1 MRGARPA
8 PSPVRLLDLTRQEA
22 AEFLREWQRRRMQS
36 TAAAER
42 AVRPILRAVQ
52 EKGDRALLA
61 YARRLDRARLTAAT
75 LRVTPRELAAA
86 RRAVPREAA
95 AALRFA
101 AQRIEAFHRRGLR
114 ASWFA
119 REPGCTLGVLTRPIA
134 SVGLYVPGGKAAY
147 PSSVLMM
154 AVPAAVAGV
163 ARVAM
168 ATPVGPNGRVP
179 PAVLLAAA
187 LAGVKEIYKV
197 GGAQAIAA
205 LAYGTASVPKVEKIV
220 GPGNIYV
227 AAAKALVAGEVGI
240 DMVAGP
246 TEIVVVADGTARPA
260 YVAADLLSQ
269 AEHDESASALLLTPS
284 RPLAEGVAGVLA
296 ARLASLPRR
305 AVAAASLSR
314 WGALCVTADLAH
326 ALEVAN
332 ALAPEHL
339 ELCVADPWA
348 RLDGVRNA
356 GAVFLGHYAP
366 ETLGDYVAGPS
377 HVLPTG
383 GRARFAS
390 PLSVEDFQKRSSV
403 IAVTAAGL
411 RRLGRPAMA
420 LAALEG
426 LQGHGEAVRI
436 RLQA

>member
-1 MRGARPA
+1 MRRARPGT
-8 PSPVRLLDLTRQEA
+8 PPVRLLDLSRQEA
-22 AEFLREWQRRRMQS
+22 TAFMRSWQRRRVQS
-36 TAAAER
+36 MAAAER
-42 AVRPILRAVQ
+42 AVRPILRAVRG
-52 EKGDRALLA
+52 EGDRALLF

-75 LRVTPRELAAA
+75 LRVTPREFAAA

-95 AALRFA
+95 AALKFA
-101 AQRIEAFHRRGLR
+101 AGRIEAFQRRGLR
-114 ASWFA
+114 ESWLA
-119 REPGCTLGVLTRPIA
+119 TEPDCTVGVLTRPVA

-154 AVPAAVAGV
+154 AIPAAVAKV
-163 ARVAM
+163 PRVAM
-168 ATPVGPNGRVP
+168 VTPVGPDGRVR

-187 LAGVKEIYKV
+187 LSGVDEVYKV

-205 LAYGTASVPKVEKIV
+205 LAYGTAAIPKVEKIV
-220 GPGNIYV
+220 GPGNLYV

-246 TEIVVVADGTARPA
+246 TEIVVVADGTARAA

-284 RPLAEGVAGVLA
+284 RPLAEAVAGALA
-296 ARLASLPRR
+296 AQLASLPRR
-305 AVAAASLSR
+305 AVAAASLRR
-314 WGALCVTADLAH
+314 WGALCVTRNLAQ

-339 ELCVADPWA
+339 ELCVADPWVH
-348 RLDGVRNA
+348 LKTVRNA
-356 GAVFLGHYAP
+356 GAIFLGYHAP

-403 IAVTAAGL
+403 IAVTPAGL
-411 RRLGRPAMA
+411 RRLGRPAMV

-426 LQGHGEAVRI
+426 LHGHGEAVRI
-436 RLQA
+436 RLEA

>member
-1 MRGARPA
+1 VRRARRGTA
-8 PSPVRLLDLTRQEA
+8 PIRLLDLTRQEVTA
-22 AEFLREWQRRRMQS
+22 FLRAWQRRRVQS

-42 AVRPILRAVQ
+42 AVRPILRAVRA
-52 EKGDRALLA
+52 EGDRALLA

-75 LRVTPRELAAA
+75 LRVRPREFAAA
-86 RRAVPREAA
+86 KRALPRGAVV
-95 AALRFA
+95 ALKFA
-101 AQRIEAFHRRGLR
+101 AGRIEAFHRQGRRG
-114 ASWFA
+114 SWFTT
-119 REPGCTLGVLTRPIA
+119 EPDCTVGVLTRPVA

-154 AVPAAVAGV
+154 AIPAAVAGV
-163 ARVAM
+163 PRVAM
-168 ATPVGPNGRVP
+168 VTPVGPDGRVP
-179 PAVLLAAA
+179 SAVLLAAD
-187 LAGVKEIYKV
+187 LAGVEEVYKV

-205 LAYGTASVPKVEKIV
+205 LAYGTVAIPKVEKIV
-220 GPGNIYV
+220 GPGNLYV
-227 AAAKALVAGEVGI
+227 AAAKALVAAEVGI

-246 TEIVVVADGTARPA
+246 TEIVVVADGTATPA

-284 RPLAEGVAGVLA
+284 RPLAEAVARALA
-296 ARLASLPRR
+296 GQLESLPRR

-314 WGALCVTADLAH
+314 WGALCVTRDLAQ
-326 ALEVAN
+326 ALEVVN

-339 ELCVADPWA
+339 ELCVADPWVH
-348 RLDGVRNA
+348 LDAVRNA
-356 GAVFLGHYAP
+356 GAIFLGHDTP

-403 IAVTAAGL
+403 IAVTPAGL

-436 RLQA
+436 RLDA

>member
-8 PSPVRLLDLTRQEA
+8 PSPVRLLDLTRREA
-22 AEFLREWQRRRMQS
+22 AGFLREWQRRRMQS

-42 AVRPILRAVQ
+42 AVRPILRAVR
-52 EKGDRALLA
+52 EEGDRALLA
-61 YARRLDRARLTAAT
+61 YARRLDGARLTAAT
-75 LRVTPRELAAA
+75 VRVTPREFAAA
-86 RRAVPREAA
+86 RRAVPRAAA

-101 AQRIEAFHRRGLR
+101 ARRIEAFHRRGLR
-114 ASWFA
+114 ASWFF
-119 REPGCTLGVLTRPIA
+119 REPGCTVGVLTRPIG

-154 AVPAAVAGV
+154 AIPAAVAGV
-163 ARVAM
+163 TRVAM
-168 ATPVGPNGRVP
+168 ATPVGPDGRVP

-187 LAGVKEIYKV
+187 LAGVTEVYKV

-284 RPLAEGVAGVLA
+284 RPLAEAVARALA
-296 ARLASLPRR
+296 TRLGSLPRR
-305 AVAAASLSR
+305 AVAAASLKR
-314 WGALCVTADLAH
+314 WGALCVTADLAQ

-339 ELCVADPWA
+339 ELCVAEPWT
-348 RLDGVRNA
+348 RLEAVRNA
-356 GAVFLGHYAP
+356 GAIFLGHYAP

-426 LQGHGEAVRI
+426 LQGHGEAVRV

>member
-1 MRGARPA
+1 VRGARPGAA
-8 PSPVRLLDLTRQEA
+8 PIRLLDLTREPA
-22 AEFLREWQRRRMQS
+22 STFLRAWHERRVRS

-42 AVRPILRAVQ
+42 AVRPILRAVR
-52 EKGDRALLA
+52 EEGDRALFA

-75 LRVTPRELAAA
+75 VRVKPREFAAA
-86 RRAVPREAA
+86 RRAVPREAVR
-95 AALRFA
+95 ALKFA
-101 AQRIEAFHRRGLR
+101 ADRIEAFHRRGLR
-114 ASWFA
+114 ESWLA
-119 REPGCTLGVLTRPIA
+119 REPGVTVGVLTRPVA

-154 AVPAAVAGV
+154 AIPAAVAGV
-163 ARVAM
+163 GRVAM
-168 ATPVGPNGRVP
+168 VTPVGPSGKVSP
-179 PAVLLAAA
+179 GVLVAAA
-187 LAGVKEIYKV
+187 LADVTEVYKV

-205 LAYGTASVPKVEKIV
+205 LAYGTASIPKVEKIV
-220 GPGNIYV
+220 GPGNLYV

-246 TEIVVVADGTARPA
+246 TEIVVVADGTATPA
-260 YVAADLLSQ
+260 FVAADLLSQ

-284 RPLAEGVAGVLA
+284 RPLAEAVAGALA
-296 ARLASLPRR
+296 ARLDSLPRR
-305 AVAAASLSR
+305 AVAAASLKR
-314 WGALCVTADLAH
+314 WGALCVTEDLAQ

-348 RLDGVRNA
+348 SLDAVRSA
-356 GAVFLGHYAP
+356 GAIFLGHYSP
-366 ETLGDYVAGPS
+366 GTLGDYVAGPS

-403 IAVTAAGL
+403 IAATPAGL
-411 RRLGRPAMA
+411 RRLSRPAMA

-426 LQGHGEAVRI
+426 LQGHGEAVRV
-436 RLQA
+436 RLQG

>member
-1 MRGARPA
+1 M
-8 PSPVRLLDLTRQEA
+8 DLTRPEA
-22 AEFLREWQRRRMQS
+22 SAFLDQWRRRRARS

-42 AVRPILRAVQ
+42 AVRPILRALR
-52 EKGDRALLA
+52 EEGDRALLA
-61 YARRLDRARLTAAT
+61 WARRLDGARLTAAT
-75 LRVTPRELAAA
+75 VRVRPGEFAAA

-95 AALRFA
+95 AALRLA
-101 AQRIEAFHRRGLR
+101 AARIEAFHRRALR
-114 ASWFA
+114 ESWLA
-119 REPGCTLGVLTRPIA
+119 TEPGVTVGVLTRPLA
-134 SVGLYVPGGKAAY
+134 SVGVYVPGGKAAY

-154 AVPAAVAGV
+154 AIPAAVAGV
-163 ARVAM
+163 PRVAM
-168 ATPVGPNGRVP
+168 VTPVGRDGRVP

-187 LAGVKEIYKV
+187 LTGVREVYKV
-197 GGAQAIAA
+197 GGPQAIAA
-205 LAYGTASVPKVEKIV
+205 LAYGTAAVPKVEKIV
-220 GPGNIYV
+220 GPGNLYV
-227 AAAKALVAGEVGI
+227 SAAKALVAGEVGI

-246 TEIVVVADGTARPA
+246 TEIVVVADGSASPP

-284 RPLAEGVAGVLA
+284 RPFAEAVAGALTAQLA
-296 ARLASLPRR
+296 ALPRR
-305 AVAAASLSR
+305 AVAAASLAR
-314 WGALCVTADLAH
+314 WGALCLTADLGQ

-339 ELCVADPWA
+339 ELCVAKPWA
-348 RLDGVRNA
+348 HLEAVRNA
-356 GAVFLGHYAP
+356 GAIFLGQYTP

-403 IAVTAAGL
+403 IAATAAGL

-426 LQGHGEAVRI
+426 LQGHREAVRI

>member
-1 MRGARPA
+1 VKGA
-8 PSPVRLLDLTRQEA
+8 PVRLLDLTREPA
-22 AEFLREWQRRRMQS
+22 GGFLRAWHGRRVQR

-42 AVRPILRAVQ
+42 AVRPILRAVRG
-52 EKGDRALLA
+52 EGDRALFA
-61 YARRLDRARLTAAT
+61 YARRLDRARLTAANV
-75 LRVTPRELAAA
+75 RVRPREFAAA
-86 RRAVPREAA
+86 RRAVPREATR
-95 AALRFA
+95 ALKFA
-101 AQRIEAFHRRGLR
+101 ADRIEAFHRRGLR
-114 ASWFA
+114 ESWLA
-119 REPGCTLGVLTRPIA
+119 REPGVTVGVLTRPVA

-154 AVPAAVAGV
+154 AIPAAVAGV
-163 ARVAM
+163 GRVAM
-168 ATPVGPNGRVP
+168 ATPVGPSGKVSP
-179 PAVLLAAA
+179 GVLVAAA
-187 LAGVKEIYKV
+187 LAGVTEVYKV

-205 LAYGTASVPKVEKIV
+205 LAYGTASIPQVEKIV
-220 GPGNIYV
+220 GPGNLYV

-246 TEIVVVADGTARPA
+246 TEIVVVADGTATPA
-260 YVAADLLSQ
+260 FVAADLLSQ
-269 AEHDESASALLLTPS
+269 AEHDENASALLLTPS
-284 RPLAEGVAGVLA
+284 RPLAEAVARALA
-296 ARLASLPRR
+296 ARLDSLPRR

-314 WGALCVTADLAH
+314 WGALCVTEDLAQ
-326 ALEVAN
+326 ALDVAN

-348 RLDGVRNA
+348 LLDAVRSA
-356 GAVFLGHYAP
+356 GAIFLGHYSP

-403 IAVTAAGL
+403 IAVTPAGL

-426 LQGHGEAVRI
+426 LQGHREAVRI

>member
-1 MRGARPA
+1 
-8 PSPVRLLDLTRQEA
+8 RQEA
-22 AEFLREWQRRRMQS
+22 AGFLRDWQRRRMQS

-52 EKGDRALLA
+52 EEGDAALLA
-61 YARRLDRARLTAAT
+61 YARRLDRARLGAAT
-75 LRVTPRELAAA
+75 LRVAPREFAAA
-86 RRAVPREAA
+86 RRAVPRGAA

-101 AQRIEAFHRRGLR
+101 ARRIEAFHRRGLR
-114 ASWFA
+114 ESWFA
-119 REPGCTLGVLTRPIA
+119 REPGCTVGVLTRPIG

-154 AVPAAVAGV
+154 AIPAAVAGV

-168 ATPVGPNGRVP
+168 ATPVGPDGRVP
-179 PAVLLAAA
+179 PAVLVAAA
-187 LAGVKEIYKV
+187 LAGVKEVYKV

-246 TEIVVVADGTARPA
+246 TEIVVVADGTARPT

-284 RPLAEGVAGVLA
+284 RPLAEAVAGALA
-296 ARLASLPRR
+296 ARLGSLPRR

-314 WGALCVTADLAH
+314 WGALCVTADLAQ

-339 ELCVADPWA
+339 ELCVADPWTWLEA
-348 RLDGVRNA
+348 ARNA

-390 PLSVEDFQKRSSV
+390 PLSVEDFQKRSNV
-403 IAVTAAGL
+403 IAVTPAGL

-420 LAALEG
+420 LAVLEG

>member
-1 MRGARPA
+1 VRRARPGA
-8 PSPVRLLDLTRQEA
+8 PPVRLLDLTRQDA
-22 AEFLREWQRRRMQS
+22 TAFLGSWQRRRVQS

-42 AVRPILRAVQ
+42 AVRPILRAVR
-52 EKGDRALLA
+52 EEGDRALLA
-61 YARRLDRARLTAAT
+61 YARRLDGARLTAAT
-75 LRVTPRELAAA
+75 LRVTPREFAAA

-95 AALRFA
+95 AALKFA
-101 AQRIEAFHRRGLR
+101 EGRIEAFHRRGLR
-114 ASWFA
+114 ESWLA
-119 REPGCTLGVLTRPIA
+119 TEPDCTVGVLTRPVA

-154 AVPAAVAGV
+154 AVPAAVAKV
-163 ARVAM
+163 PRVAM
-168 ATPVGPNGRVP
+168 VTPVGPDGRVP

-187 LAGVKEIYKV
+187 LTGVAEVYKV

-205 LAYGTASVPKVEKIV
+205 LAYGTAVIPKVEKIV
-220 GPGNIYV
+220 GPGNLYV

-246 TEIVVVADGTARPA
+246 TEIVVVADGTATAA

-284 RPLAEGVAGVLA
+284 RPLAEAVAGALA
-296 ARLASLPRR
+296 AQLASLPRR
-305 AVAAASLSR
+305 AVAAASLRR
-314 WGALCVTADLAH
+314 WGALCVTANLAQ

-339 ELCVADPWA
+339 ELCVADPWVH
-348 RLDGVRNA
+348 LDAVRNA
-356 GAVFLGHYAP
+356 GAIFLGHHAP

-390 PLSVEDFQKRSSV
+390 PLSVEDFQKRSNV
-403 IAVTAAGL
+403 IAATPAGL

-426 LQGHGEAVRI
+426 LQGHREAVRI

>member
-1 MRGARPA
+1 MRGARPGA
-8 PSPVRLLDLTRQEA
+8 APVRLLDLTRELA
-22 AEFLREWQRRRMQS
+22 SGFLRAWAARRVQS

-42 AVRPILRAVQ
+42 AVRPILRAVR
-52 EKGDRALLA
+52 EEGDRALFA
-61 YARRLDRARLTAAT
+61 YARRLDRVHLTAAT
-75 LRVTPRELAAA
+75 VRVRPREFAAA
-86 RRAVPREAA
+86 RRAVPREAVR
-95 AALRFA
+95 ALKFA
-101 AQRIEAFHRRGLR
+101 ADRIEAFHRRGLR
-114 ASWFA
+114 KSWLA
-119 REPGCTLGVLTRPIA
+119 REPGVTVGVLTRPVA

-154 AVPAAVAGV
+154 AIPAAVAGV
-163 ARVAM
+163 GRVAM
-168 ATPVGPNGRVP
+168 VTPVGPSGKASP
-179 PAVLLAAA
+179 GVLLAAA
-187 LAGVKEIYKV
+187 LADVTEVYKV

-205 LAYGTASVPKVEKIV
+205 LAYGTASIPKVEKIV
-220 GPGNIYV
+220 GPGNLYV

-246 TEIVVVADGTARPA
+246 TEIVVVADGTATPA
-260 YVAADLLSQ
+260 FVAADLLSQ

-284 RPLAEGVAGVLA
+284 RPLAEAVARALA
-296 ARLASLPRR
+296 ARLESLPRR

-314 WGALCVTADLAH
+314 WGALCITRDLAE

-348 RLDGVRNA
+348 SLDAVRSA
-356 GAVFLGHYAP
+356 GAIFLGHYSP
-366 ETLGDYVAGPS
+366 EALGDYVAGPS

-403 IAVTAAGL
+403 IAATPAGL
-411 RRLGRPAMA
+411 RRLARPAMV

-426 LQGHGEAVRI
+426 LQGHGEAVRV
-436 RLQA
+436 RLQG